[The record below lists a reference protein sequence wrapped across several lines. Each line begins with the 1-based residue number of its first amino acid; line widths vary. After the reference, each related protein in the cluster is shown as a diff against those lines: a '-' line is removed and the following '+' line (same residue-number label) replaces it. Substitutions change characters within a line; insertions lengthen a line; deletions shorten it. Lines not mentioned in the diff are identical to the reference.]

1 MNLKPFTKPEGVWAN
16 LFGFYTYDLELVSA
30 EGIWLTDSGGNR
42 YIDCTGGPMVQSIAH
57 GDQRIADA
65 ICEQLQRFAY
75 AHPLFAARSRADY
88 ANEVAS
94 VMPDGLNATYIVCG
108 GSEANE
114 SALKIAHQYHR
125 VRGDSGRRKVVSPR
139 DGYHGMTMATM
150 AASGNTVLGEF
161 FDGALPDGFAHFDQY
176 SEYLCPDGLPDEA
189 WALECAQRLEACIH
203 NEGPGTVSAV
213 MMAGHGLGPEYGLL
227 APPSYWQEIRRI
239 CDHYGVLLIFDEIV
253 SGFGRTGHWFA
264 CQHGGITPDII
275 TVAKGAVSGYLPLA
289 AVTVSDGISTAIRA
303 SGPLKHAFTFS
314 GHPVSCAAGAAV
326 IRVIKEDGLVEN
338 SSRLGARFREHGK
351 RLLDHPTVSDVRSS
365 GLLMGM
371 ELTAAKRGSREFF
384 PANRNAER
392 VLQSVALD
400 HGLALYGGLQGPDA
414 PTARARG
421 LALRLSPP
429 LTIEDSELDEMMG
442 RFDDTLTE
450 WEAEMGVA

>member
-16 LFGFYTYDLELVSA
+16 LFGFYTYDVELASA
-30 EGIWLTDSGGNR
+30 DGIWLVDTEGNR

-57 GDQRIADA
+57 GDKRVADA
-65 ICEQLQRFAY
+65 ICDQLQRFAY
-75 AHPLFAARSRADY
+75 SHPLFAARSRADY

-125 VRGDSGRRKVVSPR
+125 VTGERNRRKVVSPR

-150 AASGNTVLGEF
+150 AASGNTVLGEY
-161 FDGALPDGFAHFDQY
+161 FDGALPEGFAHFEQY
-176 SEYLCPDGLPDEA
+176 SEYLRPEGVAHQA
-189 WALECAQRLEACIH
+189 WAIDCARQLEACIH

-227 APPSYWQEIRRI
+227 APPEYWREIRRI

-253 SGFGRTGHWFA
+253 SGFGRMGKWFA

-289 AVTVSDGISTAIRA
+289 AVTVSDAIAATIRE

-326 IRVIKEDGLVEN
+326 IRIIKEDGLVEN
-338 SSRLGARFREHGK
+338 SARLGRKLRKHGQC
-351 RLLDHPTVSDVRSS
+351 LLSHPTVSEIRSS

-371 ELTAAKRGSREFF
+371 ELTAGNAGSREFF

-392 VLQSVALD
+392 ALQSIALD
-400 HGLALYGGLQGPDA
+400 HGLALYGGLQGPDS
-414 PTARARG
+414 PTAKARG

-429 LTIEDSELDEMMG
+429 LTIREFELDEMMG